1 MALFRFLGRTLF
13 ASAFIVDG
21 VKMLTSEKAESAADP
36 VVSAVLPAVKGI
48 LPNEISDVLPEDA
61 NSWAKI
67 QGGAEVLGGALYATG
82 WLRRAGALILL
93 GTAVPKVISALVDDR
108 NNDLIGALALTG
120 GALVA
125 TGDTHGNPSLGWRAQ
140 HGVKVAKNNIE
151 SSVNDVSRKAKKAA
165 KKAERKA
172 KKALN

>member
-1 MALFRFLGRTLF
+1 MSLIRFVGRSLF
-13 ASAFIVDG
+13 ASAFVVDG
-21 VKMLTSEKAESAADP
+21 VKMLTSKKAESAADP
-36 VVSAVLPAVKGI
+36 VVSAVLPAAKGI
-48 LPNEISDVLPEDA
+48 LPDSVSAMLPEDA
-61 NSWAKI
+61 DTWAKI
-67 QGGAEVLGGALYATG
+67 QGGAEVAGGVLYATG

-93 GTAVPKVISALVDDR
+93 GTAVPKVVSALVDDR

-125 TGDTHGNPSLGWRAQ
+125 TADTHGQPSLGWRFQ
-140 HGVKVAKNNIE
+140 HGVNVAQKQIENNANKLE
-151 SSVNDVSRKAKKAA
+151 KKARKAA